1 MIVAIDGPAASGKST
16 TAKMVAKKLKMT
28 YLDTGAMYRAVTLAL
43 LRSNTDLD
51 DYDSVCQVV
60 DELELDIYDQ
70 GSKTVVKLDGEDVSQ
85 AIRSMQVTE
94 NVSAVSAVKY
104 VREAMVEIQRNI
116 GKKTNCVV
124 EGRDI
129 GTIVFPEAE
138 FKFFM
143 IADVE
148 TRAQRRQS
156 DLLTLGEERS
166 LEELIKDLK
175 IRDQKDS
182 TRSQSPLTKSADAVE
197 IDTTHFSIDEQVK
210 LIVNHINSKSEQR
223 KKYGK

>member
-51 DYDSVCQVV
+51 DYDSVCHVV

-70 GSKTVVKLDGEDVSQ
+70 GSKTIVRLHGEDVSK
-85 AIRSMQVTE
+85 AIRSMPVTE
-94 NVSAVSAVKY
+94 NVSAVSAMKY
-104 VREAMVEIQRNI
+104 VRQTMVEIQRNI

-129 GTIVFPEAE
+129 GTVVFPDAE
-138 FKFFM
+138 FKIFM
-143 IADVE
+143 VADIKM
-148 TRAQRRQS
+148 RAERR
-156 DLLTLGEERS
+156 LKELYAMGENRS
-166 LEELIKDLK
+166 LQEVLADLK
-175 IRDQKDS
+175 RRDEKDS
-182 TRSQSPLTKSADAVE
+182 TRAHSPLQKADEAIE
-197 IDTTHFSIDEQVK
+197 IDTSMLSIDQQVEK
-210 LIVNHINSKSEQR
+210 IINLVREKNN
-223 KKYGK
+223 

>member
-16 TAKMVAKKLKMT
+16 TAKMVAKKLQMT

-70 GSKTVVKLDGEDVSQ
+70 EGKTVVILDGEDVSQ
-85 AIRSMQVTE
+85 AIRSVPVTK
-94 NVSAVSAVKY
+94 NVSAVSAMKY

-129 GTIVFPEAE
+129 GTVVFPDAE
-138 FKFFM
+138 FKIFM
-143 IADVE
+143 VADVKI
-148 TRAQRRQS
+148 RAERRLKELQEMG
-156 DLLTLGEERS
+156 DDRS
-166 LEELIKDLK
+166 LQEVMADLK
-175 IRDQKDS
+175 RRDKKDS
-182 TRSQSPLTKSADAVE
+182 TRAHSPLQKAGDAIE
-197 IDTTHFSIDEQVK
+197 IDTSMLSIDQQVEK
-210 LIVNHINSKSEQR
+210 VEKIINLVREKNN
-223 KKYGK
+223 

>member
-70 GSKTVVKLDGEDVSQ
+70 GDKTVVRLDGEDVSQ
-85 AIRSMQVTE
+85 AIRSMPVTE
-94 NVSAVSAVKY
+94 NVRAVSAVKY

-129 GTIVFPEAE
+129 GTVVFPDAE
-138 FKFFM
+138 FKIFM
-143 IADVE
+143 VADVKM
-148 TRAQRRQS
+148 RAERR
-156 DLLTLGEERS
+156 LKELHEMGENRS
-166 LEELIKDLK
+166 LQEVMTDLK
-175 IRDQKDS
+175 RRDEKDS
-182 TRSQSPLTKSADAVE
+182 TRSHSPLQKADEAIE
-197 IDTTHFSIDEQVK
+197 IDTSMLSIDQQVEK
-210 LIVNHINSKSEQR
+210 IINLVREKNN
-223 KKYGK
+223 

>member
-51 DYDSVCQVV
+51 DYDSVCHVV

-70 GSKTVVKLDGEDVSQ
+70 GSKTIVRLHGEDVSK
-85 AIRSMQVTE
+85 AIRSMPVTE
-94 NVSAVSAVKY
+94 NVSAVSAMKY
-104 VREAMVEIQRNI
+104 VRQTMVEIQRNI

-129 GTIVFPEAE
+129 GTVVFPDAE
-138 FKFFM
+138 FKIFM
-143 IADVE
+143 VADIKM
-148 TRAQRRQS
+148 RAERR
-156 DLLTLGEERS
+156 LKELYAMGENRS
-166 LEELIKDLK
+166 LQEVMTDLK
-175 IRDQKDS
+175 RRDEKDS
-182 TRSQSPLTKSADAVE
+182 TRSHSPLQKADEAIE
-197 IDTTHFSIDEQVK
+197 IDTSMLSIDQQVGK
-210 LIVNHINSKSEQR
+210 IINLVREKNN
-223 KKYGK
+223 

>member
-70 GSKTVVKLDGEDVSQ
+70 GDKTVVRLDGEDVSQ

-129 GTIVFPEAE
+129 GTVVFPDAE
-138 FKFFM
+138 FKIFM
-143 IADVE
+143 VADVKM
-148 TRAQRRQS
+148 RAERR
-156 DLLTLGEERS
+156 LKELHEMGENRS
-166 LEELIKDLK
+166 LQEVMTDLK
-175 IRDQKDS
+175 RRDEKDS
-182 TRSQSPLTKSADAVE
+182 TRSHSPLQKADEAIE
-197 IDTTHFSIDEQVK
+197 IDTSMLSIDQQVGK
-210 LIVNHINSKSEQR
+210 IINLVREKNN
-223 KKYGK
+223 

>member
-16 TAKMVAKKLKMT
+16 TAKMVAKKLQMT

-70 GSKTVVKLDGEDVSQ
+70 EGKTVVILDGEDVSQ
-85 AIRSMQVTE
+85 AIRSVPVTK
-94 NVSAVSAVKY
+94 NVSAVSAMKY

-129 GTIVFPEAE
+129 GTVVFPDAE
-138 FKFFM
+138 FKIFM
-143 IADVE
+143 VADVKM
-148 TRAQRRQS
+148 RAERRLKELHEMGDYQS
-156 DLLTLGEERS
+156 LQEVMA
-166 LEELIKDLK
+166 DLK
-175 IRDQKDS
+175 RRDKKDS
-182 TRSQSPLTKSADAVE
+182 TRAHSPLQKAGDAIE
-197 IDTTHFSIDEQVK
+197 IDTSMLSINQQVEK
-210 LIVNHINSKSEQR
+210 VEKIINLVREKNN
-223 KKYGK
+223 

>member
-43 LRSNTDLD
+43 LRSNTDLV

-70 GSKTVVKLDGEDVSQ
+70 GAKTVVRLDGEDVSQ

-129 GTIVFPEAE
+129 GTVVFPDAE
-138 FKFFM
+138 FKIFM
-143 IADVE
+143 VADVKM
-148 TRAQRRQS
+148 RAERR
-156 DLLTLGEERS
+156 LKELHEMGENRS
-166 LEELIKDLK
+166 LQEVMTDLK
-175 IRDQKDS
+175 SRDEKDS
-182 TRSQSPLTKSADAVE
+182 TRSHSPLQKADEAIE
-197 IDTTHFSIDEQVK
+197 IDTSMLSIDQQVGK
-210 LIVNHINSKSEQR
+210 IINLVREKNN
-223 KKYGK
+223 

>member
-70 GSKTVVKLDGEDVSQ
+70 GDKTVVRLDGEDVSQ

-129 GTIVFPEAE
+129 GTVVFPDAE
-138 FKFFM
+138 FKIFM
-143 IADVE
+143 VADVKM
-148 TRAQRRQS
+148 RAERR
-156 DLLTLGEERS
+156 LKELHEMGENRS
-166 LEELIKDLK
+166 LQEVMTDLK
-175 IRDQKDS
+175 RRDEKDS
-182 TRSQSPLTKSADAVE
+182 TRSHSPLQKADEAIE
-197 IDTTHFSIDEQVK
+197 IDTSMLSIDQQVEK
-210 LIVNHINSKSEQR
+210 IINLVREKNN
-223 KKYGK
+223 

>member
-16 TAKMVAKKLKMT
+16 TAKMVAKKLQMT

-51 DYDSVCQVV
+51 DYDFVCQVV

-70 GSKTVVKLDGEDVSQ
+70 EGKTVVILDGEDVSQ
-85 AIRSMQVTE
+85 AIRSVPVTK
-94 NVSAVSAVKY
+94 NVSAVSAMKY

-129 GTIVFPEAE
+129 GTVVFPDAE
-138 FKFFM
+138 FKIFM
-143 IADVE
+143 VADVKM
-148 TRAQRRQS
+148 RAERRLKELQEMG
-156 DLLTLGEERS
+156 DDRS
-166 LEELIKDLK
+166 LQEVMADLK
-175 IRDQKDS
+175 RRDKKDS
-182 TRSQSPLTKSADAVE
+182 TRAHSPLQKAGDAIE
-197 IDTTHFSIDEQVK
+197 IDTSMLSINQQVEK
-210 LIVNHINSKSEQR
+210 VEKIINLVREKNN
-223 KKYGK
+223 

>member
-70 GSKTVVKLDGEDVSQ
+70 GAKTVVKLDGEDVSQ
-85 AIRSMQVTE
+85 AIRSMPVTK

-129 GTIVFPEAE
+129 GTVVFPDAE
-138 FKFFM
+138 FKIFM
-143 IADVE
+143 VADVKM
-148 TRAQRRQS
+148 RAERR
-156 DLLTLGEERS
+156 LKELHEMGEKRS
-166 LEELIKDLK
+166 LQEVMTDLK
-175 IRDQKDS
+175 RRDEKDS
-182 TRSQSPLTKSADAVE
+182 TRSHSPLQKAHEAIE
-197 IDTTHFSIDEQVK
+197 IDTSMLSIDQQVEK
-210 LIVNHINSKSEQR
+210 IINLVREKNN
-223 KKYGK
+223 